1 MDDLRAHI
9 EHTLLAPIATA
20 SDVRRAAEAAV
31 AADLKGLCVAPPWVS
46 EARRVVTGTTVTLV
60 TVAGFPTGA
69 HGSEVKAFE
78 AARAVEEG
86 ALEVDMVADLSA
98 IADRAWARL
107 ARDVAMVAR
116 AIRPHPLKVIL
127 ETARFDAGRTVS
139 AARAAVDGGAAFVKT
154 STGFDPAGGA
164 TIDAVARLRRAVGPS
179 FGVKASGGIRTAEQ
193 ARAMIAAG
201 ATRIGTSRGPALL
214 GGTSRTPE

>member
-1 MDDLRAHI
+1 MPMLAMKVTAVAEHPDADTLTVYTFEAPGRPPVQIVANA
-9 EHTLLAPIATA
+9 EHTY
-20 SDVRRAAEAAV
+20 VM
-31 AADLKGLCVAPPWVS
+31 G
-46 EARRVVTGTTVTLV
+46 
-60 TVAGFPTGA
+60 
-69 HGSEVKAFE
+69 
-78 AARAVEEG
+78 
-86 ALEVDMVADLSA
+86 
-98 IADRAWARL
+98 
-107 ARDVAMVAR
+107 DVAMVAR

-154 STGFDPAGGA
+154 STGFDPVGGA